1 MKTSPL
7 PTKVKNV
14 WITASTNPSNLH
26 FIIIIIVVFIVVVI
40 VVIVI
45 VVIVI
50 VIISII
56 LLLLFLLKGQAF
68 SPSRLHNARLF
79 YVRPT
84 SLIPFGLY
92 SNLFIGT
99 LDPPIIS

>member
-1 MKTSPL
+1 MKTPPL

-26 FIIIIIVVFIVVVI
+26 FIIIIIVVIVI

-50 VIISII
+50 VVIVISII
-56 LLLLFLLKGQAF
+56 LLLLFLLKSQAF
-68 SPSRLHNARLF
+68 SPSQLHNARLF